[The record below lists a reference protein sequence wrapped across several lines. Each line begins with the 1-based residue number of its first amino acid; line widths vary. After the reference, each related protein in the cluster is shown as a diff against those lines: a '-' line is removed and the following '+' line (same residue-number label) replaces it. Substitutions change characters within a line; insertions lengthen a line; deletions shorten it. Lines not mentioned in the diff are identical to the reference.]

1 MRILTNIDLKD
12 YKFYETMKMIRKS
25 ITGMIILVLSLSVA
39 QGQTIDEKRMDR
51 DLKVAENILN
61 TLASGDSR
69 LRFHNNIESN
79 YMPDYGVIFSIPKVN
94 YIYATRAQ
102 ATTVYSGGGSGT
114 YVIATSDDEASE
126 DEKAVADKAKKA
138 EEKREKMAKEAEDQ
152 LKEQMTI
159 FLVDYADLI
168 GQLKPSDRIVVQSR
182 GNDNRIFY
190 SGSGSRSKQ
199 NTFSA
204 QILKSDLIAYKQGK
218 MNRDEVIKRI
228 NFKTPEE
235 NGEIAKDLELFSTIF
250 ARLYEPDLSSTYY
263 LSSRS
268 LGYTSLEGF
277 GVTFSMKVYS
287 STSDDGL
294 HTIRT
299 TGESGLT
306 QDERNEKVNA
316 MYPEFERTFKENLVD
331 YGRTIKSLKADE
343 NLVMKVTLTECRGC
357 EMPEAIEVSVKG
369 KTLQSYDKGSISR
382 ADAIKQITVKR
393 KDR

>member
-1 MRILTNIDLKD
+1 
-12 YKFYETMKMIRKS
+12 MKMTKKS
-25 ITGMIILVLSLSVA
+25 ITGILILALSMSFSY
-39 QGQTIDEKRMDR
+39 GQSIDEKRMDR

-61 TLASGDSR
+61 TLASGESR

-102 ATTVYSGGGSGT
+102 GTAVYSGGGSGT
-114 YVIATSDDEASE
+114 YVIATADDDEDSDD
-126 DEKAVADKAKKA
+126 DEKVVADQAKKA
-138 EEKREKMAKEAEDQ
+138 EQKREKMAKDAESQ

-190 SGSGSRSKQ
+190 SGSRSSSMQ

-204 QILKSDLIAYKQGK
+204 QILKGDLIAFKQGK
-218 MNRDEVIKRI
+218 LNRDEVIKKI
-228 NFKTPEE
+228 IFKTPEE

-263 LSSRS
+263 SSSRT

-277 GVTFSMKVYS
+277 GVTFNMKLYS
-287 STSDDGL
+287 STSDNGL

-316 MYPEFERTFKENLVD
+316 MYPEFERTFKENLMD
-331 YGRTIKSLKADE
+331 YGRTIKSLDSDE
-343 NLVMKVTLTECRGC
+343 TLVMKVKLTECRGC

-369 KTLQSYDKGSISR
+369 KTLQNYDKGSISR
-382 ADAIKQITVKR
+382 DEAIKQITVKR
-393 KDR
+393 KDK